1 MEAKRIT
8 DVPGLMHLYQVENL
22 YFAGQPD
29 ANAIREMKNRGVKRI
44 INLRSP
50 MEMDFS
56 SEKKLCEE
64 LGLEYIEL
72 PLLVDGKFNKNSVE
86 ALNEL
91 LADATGPEFIH
102 CGTANRVAGWAITY
116 LVDKKGMNFDDAVE
130 VAQNAGLSNFAFAEE
145 AYRYLKV

>member
-1 MEAKRIT
+1 MRTTRIT
-8 DVPGLMHLYQVENL
+8 DVPGLMHLFQVENF

-29 ANAIREMKNRGVKRI
+29 ANAIREMQKRGVKRI

-56 SEKKLCEE
+56 FEKELCEE

-72 PLLVDGKFNKNSVE
+72 PILDNSGFDAENVK

-91 LADATGPEFIH
+91 LADTTEPEFIH

-116 LVDKKGMNFDDAVE
+116 LVDKKGMDFDEAVE
-130 VAQNAGLSNFAFAEE
+130 IAGNAGLTNFAFAEA
-145 AYRYLKV
+145 AYKYLKV